1 MSSAGDINPGQFNLF
16 NVVFLDKDYK
26 VIGQLL
32 DKKGSISDIQINRVR
47 WSCLGGHFFCQISKQ
62 ILFKT
67 EDGETHPLA
76 VNRSVLGGARK
87 VI

>member
-1 MSSAGDINPGQFNLF
+1 MAKQ
-16 NVVFLDKDYK
+16 VVWL
-26 VIGQLL
+26 
-32 DKKGSISDIQINRVR
+32 R

>member
-1 MSSAGDINPGQFNLF
+1 MEDWGKTSNKVWYDSAITQYH
-16 NVVFLDKDYK
+16 K
-26 VIGQLL
+26 
-32 DKKGSISDIQINRVR
+32 VR

>member
-1 MSSAGDINPGQFNLF
+1 MTYRYWLFKVLSILSVVIAIYHFVGIFYPINSSPPWRHL
-16 NVVFLDKDYK
+16 
-26 VIGQLL
+26 
-32 DKKGSISDIQINRVR
+32 R

>member
-1 MSSAGDINPGQFNLF
+1 MKINEKEITTQDILDRWGQGKTT
-16 NVVFLDKDYK
+16 LDWRPLT
-26 VIGQLL
+26 I
-32 DKKGSISDIQINRVR
+32 KGKREWLKALR

>member
-1 MSSAGDINPGQFNLF
+1 MAS
-16 NVVFLDKDYK
+16 NVPTVKQIAWISL
-26 VIGQLL
+26 IPQLTL
-32 DKKGSISDIQINRVR
+32 TGIIIYIYYIFQNQLR

>member
-1 MSSAGDINPGQFNLF
+1 MEIKQYQIVLVNL
-16 NVVFLDKDYK
+16 DPM
-26 VIGQLL
+26 
-32 DKKGSISDIQINRVR
+32 R